1 MQSPIRQ
8 TLLLS
13 TVLLLSAEHAVAG
26 EMEQT
31 AFARLDRDGSGFI
44 EADDLAAMRVRM
56 FHRLDRNQD
65 GRLTREEVIPPNP
78 SVQVSPNAIPWPDRN
93 GDGKVSL
100 AEFMTQQPALI
111 VRADRDGDHRVSA
124 EEFRELVAAR
134 G

>member
-13 TVLLLSAEHAVAG
+13 SVLLLSAQHAGAG
-26 EMEQT
+26 EMGET

-44 EADDLAAMRVRM
+44 EAEDLSAMRVRM

-65 GRLTREEVIPPNP
+65 GLLTREEVTPPNP
-78 SVQVSPNAIPWPDRN
+78 NVQVSPNAIAWPDRD
-93 GDGKVSL
+93 GDGKVSQ
-100 AEFMTQQPALI
+100 AEFMTQEPALI

-124 EEFRELVAAR
+124 QEFRELVAAR

>member
-1 MQSPIRQ
+1 MQSRIRQ
-8 TLLLS
+8 PLLLS
-13 TVLLLSAEHAVAG
+13 TVLLLSVQHAVAG

-31 AFARLDRDGSGFI
+31 AFSRLDRDGSGYI
-44 EADDLAAMRVRM
+44 EAEDLSAMRVRM
-56 FHRLDRNQD
+56 FHRLDSDQD
-65 GRLTREEVIPPNP
+65 GLLTREEVTPRDPR
-78 SVQVSPNAIPWPDRN
+78 VQMSPNAIAWPDRD

-100 AEFMTQQPALI
+100 AEFMTQEPALI

>member
-1 MQSPIRQ
+1 MQSRIRQ

-13 TVLLLSAEHAVAG
+13 TVLLLSVQQAAAG

-31 AFARLDRDGSGFI
+31 AFSRLDRDGSGFI
-44 EADDLAAMRVRM
+44 EADDLSAMRVRM

-65 GRLTREEVIPPNP
+65 GLLTREEVTPPNP
-78 SVQVSPNAIPWPDRN
+78 SVNVSPNAIAWPDRD
-93 GDGKVSL
+93 GDGKVSQV
-100 AEFMTQQPALI
+100 EFMTQEPALI

-134 G
+134 S